1 MASLYCSAST
11 IADKPINLEAN
22 DIIRI
27 IAQPNPDSSANDVEA
42 FASILEIT

>member
-1 MASLYCSAST
+1 LHS
-11 IADKPINLEAN
+11 KPGGRQIDISFFQNLEAN

-27 IAQPNPDSSANDVEA
+27 VAAVNPDSSSPDVEA